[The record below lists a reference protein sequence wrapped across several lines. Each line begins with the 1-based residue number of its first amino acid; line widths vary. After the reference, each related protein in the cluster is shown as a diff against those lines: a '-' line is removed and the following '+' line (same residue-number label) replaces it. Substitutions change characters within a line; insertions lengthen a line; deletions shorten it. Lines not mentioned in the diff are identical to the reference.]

1 MTDGTRIDAIVTT
14 QGIHTDWTRIDRIV
28 DNLPADRPVTTG
40 YDGGDLT
47 VGQRVELHPGCT
59 LWARGARF
67 GTIVKIGTRRQKAG
81 SPLVAVQLDKQPD
94 GARLMFHADRMRAI

>member
-1 MTDGTRIDAIVTT
+1 MTDGTRIDAVVTA
-14 QGIHTDWTRIDRIV
+14 QGIHTDWTRIGRIV

-40 YDGGDLT
+40 YDGSDLT
-47 VGQRVELHPGCT
+47 VGQRFELHPGCP

-67 GTIVKIGTRRQKAG
+67 GTIIKIGEPRMSGLT
-81 SPLVAVQLDKQPD
+81 LVAVQLDKQPD